1 MFENMATDFNRGA
14 SAPEGRSFGDKENNC
29 KLIFQRA
36 IKRYGGFYHL
46 CTPGERQSVIFKNRE
61 DYAYMMTLVAI
72 CAYAF
77 PDLQIVTF
85 EIMSNHIHII
95 LCGDEAEI
103 MAFFALLK
111 QRLKRY
117 FNERKIT
124 VDLTH
129 FDCKKPIPILT
140 LDALRNQ
147 IVYVNR
153 NNYVVDPDQT
163 PFSYP
168 FGANRYYFTPE
179 AKRYSDGLFGD
190 LPILEK
196 RAFVHSRNIAYP
208 NVWQLEDGY
217 VSPANYVRFDIGEGA
232 FRDARHYFHKVSRDI
247 ESYKEVAELLGDSVY
262 YTDDELI
269 SVIYRISKNEYQSG
283 TPSLLPSGQKME
295 IARRLHF
302 DYNADNA
309 KIARLLKLNLYVLDE
324 MFPLRK

>member
-1 MFENMATDFNRGA
+1 MATDFSQGA
-14 SAPEGRSFGDKENNC
+14 SAPEGRSFSDKENNC
-29 KLIFQRA
+29 KRVFQQT
-36 IKRYGGFYHL
+36 IKHYGDFYHL
-46 CTPGERQSVIFKNRE
+46 CTPGEKQSVIFRAPE

-77 PDLQIVTF
+77 PNLQIVTF

-103 MAFFALLK
+103 LAFFALLK

-117 FNERKIT
+117 FAERRTTI
-124 VDLTH
+124 DLTY
-129 FDCKKPIPILT
+129 FDCKQPIPILT

-147 IVYVNR
+147 IAYVNR

-168 FGANRYYFTPE
+168 YGANRYYFTP
-179 AKRYSDGLFGD
+179 AARRYSDGRFGD

-208 NVWQLEDGY
+208 DDWQLMDGY
-217 VSPANYVRFDIGEGA
+217 VSPASFVHFDIGEGV

-269 SVIYRISKNEYQSG
+269 SALYKICRDDFKAEKP
-283 TPSLLPSGQKME
+283 TLLTSDQKMQL
-295 IARRLHF
+295 ARRLHF
-302 DYNADNA
+302 DYNADNK
-309 KIARLLKLNLYVLDE
+309 KIARLLKIDLYVLNE
-324 MFPLRK
+324 LFPLRK

>member
-1 MFENMATDFNRGA
+1 MATDFNQGA
-14 SAPEGRSFGDKENNC
+14 SAQESRSFSDKENNC
-29 KLIFQRA
+29 KLVFQQT
-36 IKRYGGFYHL
+36 IKRHGCFYHL
-46 CTPGERQSVIFKNRE
+46 CTPGEKQSVIFRSAE

-77 PDLQIVTF
+77 PNLQIVTF

-103 MAFFALLK
+103 LAFFALLK

-117 FNERKIT
+117 FVERKMT
-124 VDLTH
+124 VNLTY
-129 FDCKKPIPILT
+129 FDCKQPIPILT

-147 IVYVNR
+147 IAYVNR

-168 FGANRYYFTPE
+168 YGANRFYFTP
-179 AKRYSDGLFGD
+179 ATRHYSDGRFGD

-196 RAFVHSRNIAYP
+196 RALLHSRNIDYP
-208 NVWQLEDGY
+208 GHWTLVDGY
-217 VSPANYVRFDIGEGA
+217 VSPASYVRFDIGEGV

-269 SVIYRISKNEYQSG
+269 AAIYKICREDYKAEKP
-283 TPSLLPSGQKME
+283 TLLTSDQKMQL
-295 IARRLHF
+295 ARRLRF
-302 DYNADNA
+302 DYNADNK
-309 KIARLLKLNLYVLDE
+309 KIARLLKIDLYVLNE
-324 MFPLRK
+324 LFPLRK